1 MIGKATEQD
10 SVRRQHPLSSA
21 LMAPLDDTGPKDL
34 RPLDGL
40 DQALLHALS
49 GDARITNAALA
60 EQVGVAP
67 STCLTRV
74 RALVDRGVLR
84 GFYADIDLAA
94 TGLGLRAVVTVSLQH
109 NARGALPEFAND
121 VAGLP
126 GVQHLYFL
134 GGADDFLID
143 LAVEDTAALRAFVVA
158 MSERPE
164 VASTQTS
171 IVFDFVRGRPVTTGQ
186 ASTGRTSR

>member
-1 MIGKATEQD
+1 MAA
-10 SVRRQHPLSSA
+10 LSNS
-21 LMAPLDDTGPKDL
+21 PSNDL
-34 RPLDGL
+34 RPLDTL
-40 DQALLHALS
+40 DRALIRELAV
-49 GDARITNAALA
+49 DARITNAALA
-60 EQVGVAP
+60 ERVGVAP

-74 RALVDRGVLR
+74 RALMDRGVLR
-84 GFYADIDLAA
+84 GFYADVDLAS

-109 NARGALPEFAND
+109 SARGALPVFADN

-158 MSERPE
+158 MSERAE

-171 IVFDFVRGRPVTTGQ
+171 IVFDFVRGRPVRSGK
-186 ASTGRTSR
+186 ASAGRTSR